1 MAASN
6 GLTFRILGP
15 LEVSAGG
22 SPLPLG
28 GPRQRALL
36 ALLLLDANR
45 VVSRDRLVDE
55 LFSGRDVQSGDSA
68 LRVQV
73 LRLRRTLGAV
83 EGELL
88 VRRPPGYVLTVAP
101 EALDLLV
108 FERLAAEARDASE
121 AGDYARAATILRE
134 AESLW
139 RGRPLADVELEGAA
153 RLEVERLAEL
163 RGAITE
169 QRVDAELALGRHADL
184 VPELEALVGA
194 HPLRERLRA
203 QLMLALYRSGRQA
216 EALEAYRSA
225 RRLTV
230 EQLGLE
236 PGPELRR
243 LEQAILRHDP
253 ALDVPSRHDAPVEAA
268 PDDGDVGNV
277 AALTGEPRSRRR
289 RLLVLVA
296 AFVAAACVGL
306 AAAALHERGG
316 PALVPI
322 IGDRL
327 VLVSTPS
334 GRPAASI
341 PLRATATR
349 VAAGL
354 DSLWV
359 TEADAD
365 SVERIDPRT
374 RASVQTIRVGDG
386 PFGVAVAGG
395 DVWVANTLDST
406 VSRVDAS
413 TNEVVQIVPVGAQ
426 PGSVLAAGG
435 SVWVTNRV
443 SGTVSRIDP
452 ATGRMTRVIRVGRGP
467 ACLASAAGTLWVCNE
482 DDGTVTRIDLRSGD
496 VVDTVHVSE
505 TPSAIAATATHVW
518 VLDQLAGTISLLD
531 PTSDSVVETRSLGG
545 GPSGI
550 ALAGSSLWVAD
561 YTTGRIGRLD
571 PASRTFAASAV
582 AGEHAGDVVTTPAGV
597 WVTSTSG
604 GPSHRGGT
612 LRLVETTWGNR
623 ASIDPAVQA
632 FAPPLALQGLT
643 NDGLLTLN
651 HVPGPNGARLVPDL
665 ALSVPSPTGG
675 GLTYAFRLRPGI
687 RYSTGGTVRAR
698 DVRYSFERLFHPRIR
713 SVGSGFFT
721 KLVGAAAC
729 VSHSARPCD
738 LSRGIVTDDRS
749 GTVSFHLTAPDPD
762 FLFKLTLSFASVL
775 PEGTPNRIA
784 TSELSATGPYMVRSV
799 SPAGEV
805 VLVRN
810 PRFREWSHAAQPDGY
825 PDRIEWRLPTRISGA
840 RMAAEGRVDLTPVIG
855 SLGPDDR
862 TLRTRYPG
870 QLRVNWFAATNFWFL
885 NVNTEPFDDVRVRR
899 AVNYAIDRNRLV
911 EFWGGPALATTTC
924 QLVPPLLPGFVR
936 YCPYTLRPS
945 PTGAWHAPN
954 LRKARRLVAAS
965 GTSGMRVT
973 VWTDPAAGREARYLA
988 SVLRQL
994 GYRAKVAV
1002 LPIQRL
1008 LAYAGDSRNHV
1019 QVVPGG
1025 WSADYPSAS
1034 NFIGKLACR
1043 FFTPGDPERTT
1054 DLSEHCDPAFD
1065 RRIERA
1071 QALQA
1076 VDPERAAVEWAK
1088 LDRYVTDRALM
1099 LPTVSFRETDVLSP
1113 RVGNYQYHLL
1123 WGPLV
1128 DQLWVR

>member
-1 MAASN
+1 VASSR
-6 GLTFRILGP
+6 LSFRVLGP
-15 LEVSAGG
+15 LEVLDSDK
-22 SPLPLG
+22 SLSLG

-36 ALLLLDANR
+36 ALLLLDANQ
-45 VVSRDRLVDE
+45 VVSRDHLIDE
-55 LFSGRDVQSGDSA
+55 LFPGQDSRSA
-68 LRVQV
+68 DGTLRVQMS
-73 LRLRRTLGAV
+73 RLRAVLGIRD
-83 EGELL
+83 GELL
-88 VRRPPGYVLTVAP
+88 LRQPPGYTLQVARDM
-101 EALDLLV
+101 LDLLT
-108 FERLAAEARDASE
+108 FERLAAEGHAAFES
-121 AGDYARAATILRE
+121 GDQQGAAATLRK

-139 RGRPLADVELEGAA
+139 RGRPLADVEFGGSARVKID
-153 RLEVERLAEL
+153 RLEEL
-163 RGAITE
+163 RIAVTE
-169 QRVDAELALGRHADL
+169 QRVDAELALGRHAGL
-184 VPELEALVGA
+184 TSELEALVGA

-216 EALEAYRSA
+216 EALAAYRSA
-225 RRLTV
+225 RALTV
-230 EQLGLE
+230 EELGLE
-236 PGPELRR
+236 PTPELRR

-253 ALDVPSRHDAPVEAA
+253 ALDLPPRHGPSEITVPDEEVATAA
-268 PDDGDVGNV
+268 PTDDRRPPRWRRALVLGVAVGV
-277 AALTGEPRSRRR
+277 AAC
-289 RLLVLVA
+289 A
-296 AFVAAACVGL
+296 AL
-306 AAAALHERGG
+306 AAAMLYDRGDTALD
-316 PALVPI
+316 PI
-322 IGDRL
+322 SGDRL

-334 GRPAASI
+334 GHLAASI

-349 VAAGL
+349 VAAGIG
-354 DSLWV
+354 SLWV

-365 SVERIDPRT
+365 SVERIDPRR

-395 DVWVANTLDST
+395 DVWVANTLDGT

-452 ATGRMTRVIRVGRGP
+452 ATGRVTHVVRVGRGP
-467 ACLASAAGTLWVCNE
+467 ACLASATGTLWVCNE
-482 DDGTVTRIDLRSGD
+482 DDGTVTRIELRSGD

-505 TPSAIAATATHVW
+505 TPSAIAATATRVW
-518 VLDQLAGTISLLD
+518 VLDRLDGTISLLD
-531 PTSDSVVETRSLGG
+531 PTSDSVVETHSLGG
-545 GPSGI
+545 RPSGV
-550 ALAGSSLWVAD
+550 ALAGSSPWVAD
-561 YTTGRIGRLD
+561 DTTGRIGRLD
-571 PASRTFAASAV
+571 PASGTFAASVV
-582 AGEHAGDVVTTPAGV
+582 AGEHAGDIVTTPVGV

-623 ASIDPAVQA
+623 ASIDPAVQT

-665 ALSVPSPTGG
+665 ALSVPVPTDG
-675 GLTYAFRLRPGI
+675 GLTYTFRLRPGI
-687 RYSTGGTVRAR
+687 RYSTGDTVRAR
-698 DVRYSFERLFHPRIR
+698 DVRYSLERLFHPRIR
-713 SVGSGFFT
+713 SVGTGFFT

-729 VSHSARPCD
+729 ISHPARPCD

-749 GTVSFHLTAPDPD
+749 GTVTFHLTAPDPD
-762 FLFKLTLSFASVL
+762 FVYKLTLSFASVL
-775 PEGTPNRIA
+775 PEATPNRVA
-784 TSELSATGPYMVRSV
+784 TSGLPASGPYMVHSA

-840 RMAAEGRVDLTPVIG
+840 LMAAQGRVDLTPVIG

-862 TLRTRYPG
+862 TLRTRHPG
-870 QLRVNWFAATNFWFL
+870 QLRVNWFAATTFWFL

-911 EFWGGPALATTTC
+911 DFWGGPALAMPTC
-924 QLVPPLLPGFVR
+924 QLIPPLLPGFVR

-945 PTGAWHAPN
+945 RTGAWHAPN
-954 LRKARRLVAAS
+954 LRRARRLVAAS
-965 GTSGMRVT
+965 ETSGMRVT

-1088 LDRYVTDRALM
+1088 LDRYVTDRALI

>member
-1 MAASN
+1 VATPTR
-6 GLTFRILGP
+6 LTFRILGP

-55 LFSGRDVQSGDSA
+55 LFSGQHVQSGDGA

-73 LRLRRTLGAV
+73 SRLRRTLGALD
-83 EGELL
+83 GELL

-101 EALDLLV
+101 DALDLLV
-108 FERLAAEARDASE
+108 FERLAAEARAASE
-121 AGDYARAATILRE
+121 AGDHARAATTLRE

-139 RGRPLADVELEGAA
+139 RGRPLADVELAGAA

-163 RGAITE
+163 RVAVTE

-194 HPLRERLRA
+194 YPLRERLRA

-225 RRLTV
+225 RALTV

-236 PGPELRR
+236 PGPELKR
-243 LEQAILRHDP
+243 LEQAILRHEP
-253 ALDVPSRHDAPVEAA
+253 TLDLPPRHGPSESTAPVEGVATAA
-268 PDDGDVGNV
+268 PTDDRRP
-277 AALTGEPRSRRR
+277 PRWRRA
-289 RLLVLVA
+289 LVLGVA
-296 AFVAAACVGL
+296 VAFAASIAL
-306 AAAALHERGG
+306 AAVALHERSS
-316 PALVPI
+316 PALDPI
-322 IGDRL
+322 SGDRL

-334 GRPAASI
+334 GRLAASI
-341 PLRATATR
+341 SLRATATQ
-349 VAAGL
+349 VVAGL
-354 DSLWV
+354 GSLWV

-365 SVERIDPRT
+365 SVERIDARS

-386 PFGVAVAGG
+386 PFGIAVAGG
-395 DVWVANTLDST
+395 DIWVANTLDGT

-413 TNEVVQIVPVGAQ
+413 TNEVVEVVPVGGQ

-452 ATGRMTRVIRVGRGP
+452 ATGRVTRVVRVGRGP
-467 ACLASAAGTLWVCNE
+467 ACLASAAGILWVCNE
-482 DDGTVTRIDLRSGD
+482 DEGTVTRIELRSAD
-496 VVDTVHVSE
+496 VVDTVRVSVA
-505 TPSAIAATATHVW
+505 PSAIVATATRVW
-518 VLDQLAGTISLLD
+518 VLDRLDATLSLLD
-531 PTSDSVVETRSLGG
+531 PTSDSVVETHSLGG
-545 GPSGI
+545 RPSGI

-561 YTTGRIGRLD
+561 DTTGRIGRLD
-571 PASRTFAASAV
+571 PARGTFAVSAV
-582 AGEHAGDVVTTPAGV
+582 AGEHGGDVVTTPAGV
-597 WVTSTSG
+597 WVASTSG
-604 GPSHRGGT
+604 GPNHRGGT

-623 ASIDPAVQA
+623 ASIDPAVQT

-665 ALSVPSPTGG
+665 ALSAPAPTDG
-675 GLTYAFRLRPGI
+675 GLTYTFRLRPAI
-687 RYSTGGTVRAR
+687 RYSTGGTVRAS

-713 SVGSGFFT
+713 SVGGGFFT

-729 VSHSARPCD
+729 VGHPARPCD

-749 GTVSFHLTAPDPD
+749 GTVSFHLSAPDPD

-784 TSELSATGPYMVRSV
+784 TSGLPATGPYMVHSV

-810 PRFREWSHAAQPDGY
+810 PRFREWSHAAQPSGY

-870 QLRVNWFAATNFWFL
+870 RLRVNWFAGTAFWFL
-885 NVNTEPFDDVRVRR
+885 NVNAEPFDDVRVRR
-899 AVNYAIDRNRLV
+899 AVNYAIDRNRVV
-911 EFWGGPALATTTC
+911 EFWGGAATATPTC
-924 QLVPPLLPGFVR
+924 QLIPPLLPGFRR
-936 YCPYTLRPS
+936 YCPHTLRAN
-945 PTGAWHAPN
+945 PTGVWQAPD
-954 LRKARRLVAAS
+954 LQKARRLVAAS

-973 VWTDPAAGREARYLA
+973 VWTDSGASGEGHYLA

-1025 WSADYPSAS
+1025 WSADYPSPS

-1065 RRIERA
+1065 RRVERA
-1071 QALQA
+1071 QALQT
-1076 VDPERAAVEWAK
+1076 VDPAGAAVEWAK
-1088 LDRYVTDRALM
+1088 LDRYVTDRALV

>member
-1 MAASN
+1 VASSR
-6 GLTFRILGP
+6 LTFRVLGP
-15 LEVSAGG
+15 LEVLDGDT
-22 SPLPLG
+22 PLSLG

-36 ALLLLDANR
+36 ALLLLDANK
-45 VVSRDRLVDE
+45 VVSRDRLIEE
-55 LFSGRDVQSGDSA
+55 LFSGQDSRSA
-68 LRVQV
+68 DGTLRVQMS
-73 LRLRRTLGAV
+73 RLRAVLGISD
-83 EGELL
+83 GELL
-88 VRRPPGYVLTVAP
+88 VRQPPGYTLQVAP
-101 EALDLLV
+101 DRLDLLT
-108 FERLAAEARDASE
+108 FERLAAE
-121 AGDYARAATILRE
+121 GRAAFESGDQLRAAATLRE

-139 RGRPLADVELEGAA
+139 RGRPLADVELDGSARVKID
-153 RLEVERLAEL
+153 RLEEL
-163 RGAITE
+163 RIAVTE
-169 QRVDAELALGRHADL
+169 QRVDAELALGRHGHL
-184 VPELEALVGA
+184 VSELEELVA
-194 HPLRERLRA
+194 EHPLRECLRA

-216 EALEAYRSA
+216 EALEAYRTG
-225 RRLTV
+225 RTLTV
-230 EQLGLE
+230 DELGLE
-236 PGPELRR
+236 PGPELKR

-253 ALDVPSRHDAPVEAA
+253 ALDVPSRPDPPGSTAAAENGALVAPTDQRRPRWRLPLVLGGAVA
-268 PDDGDVGNV
+268 V
-277 AALTGEPRSRRR
+277 AAGI
-289 RLLVLVA
+289 
-296 AFVAAACVGL
+296 GL
-306 AAAALHERGG
+306 ALATLSERDSTALD
-316 PALVPI
+316 PI
-322 IGDRL
+322 SGDRL

-334 GRPAASI
+334 GRLAASI
-341 PLRATATR
+341 PLRATATQ

-354 DSLWV
+354 GSLWV
-359 TEADAD
+359 TEANAD
-365 SVERIDPRT
+365 RVERIDAQA

-395 DVWVANTLDST
+395 DIWVANTLDGT
-406 VSRVDAS
+406 VSRVDEA
-413 TNEVVQIVPVGAQ
+413 TNEVVQVVPVGAQ
-426 PGSVLAAGG
+426 PGFVLAAGG
-435 SVWVTNRV
+435 SVWVANRV

-452 ATGRMTRVIRVGRGP
+452 ATGRVTRVVRVGRGP
-467 ACLASAAGTLWVCNE
+467 ACLASAAGVLWVCNE
-482 DDGTVTRIDLRSGD
+482 DDGTVTRIELRNGD

-505 TPSAIAATATHVW
+505 APSAIVATATRVW
-518 VLDQLAGTISLLD
+518 VLDRPDGTLSLLD
-531 PTSDSVVETRSLGG
+531 PTSDSVVETHSLGG
-545 GPSGI
+545 RPSGI
-550 ALAGSSLWVAD
+550 ALAGSALWVAD
-561 YTTGRIGRLD
+561 DTTGRIGRLD
-571 PASRTFAASAV
+571 LARGTFAASAV
-582 AGEHAGDVVTTPAGV
+582 VGETAGDVVTTPAGL
-597 WVTSTSG
+597 WVTSTPG
-604 GPSHRGGT
+604 GLSHRGGT
-612 LRLVETTWGNR
+612 LRLVETTFGNR
-623 ASIDPAVQA
+623 ASIDPAVQT

-665 ALSVPSPTGG
+665 ALSVPAPTDG
-675 GLTYAFRLRPGI
+675 GLTYTFRLRPGI
-687 RYSTGGTVRAR
+687 RYSTGGTVRAS

-721 KLVGAAAC
+721 KLLGAAAC
-729 VSHSARPCD
+729 VGHSSRPCD
-738 LSRGIVTDDRS
+738 LSRGIVADDRS
-749 GTVSFHLTAPDPD
+749 GTVSFHLAAPDPD
-762 FLFKLTLSFASVL
+762 FLFKLTLSFAFVL

-784 TSELSATGPYMVRSV
+784 TSGLPATGPYMVRSV

-840 RMAAEGRVDLTPVIG
+840 RMAAEGRVDLMPVIG

-870 QLRVNWFAATNFWFL
+870 QLRVNSFPGGAFWFL
-885 NVNTEPFDDVRVRR
+885 NVNAEPFDDVRVRQ
-899 AVNYAIDRNRLV
+899 AFNYAIDRNHLV
-911 EFWGGPALATTTC
+911 TEFWGGPAAATPTC
-924 QLVPPLLPGFVR
+924 QLIPRLLPGYSR

-945 PTGAWHAPN
+945 PTGAWHAPD
-954 LRKARRLVAAS
+954 LRKARRLAAAS

-973 VWTDPAAGREARYLA
+973 LWTDPAASGEGRYLT

-1008 LAYAGDSRNHV
+1008 LAYAGDSRNHA

-1043 FFTPGDPERTT
+1043 FFAPGDPDRTT
-1054 DLSEHCDPAFD
+1054 DLSEYCDPAFD
-1065 RRIERA
+1065 GRIERA

-1088 LDRYVTDRALM
+1088 LDGYVTDRAVL

-1113 RVGNYQYHLL
+1113 RVGNYQYHVL